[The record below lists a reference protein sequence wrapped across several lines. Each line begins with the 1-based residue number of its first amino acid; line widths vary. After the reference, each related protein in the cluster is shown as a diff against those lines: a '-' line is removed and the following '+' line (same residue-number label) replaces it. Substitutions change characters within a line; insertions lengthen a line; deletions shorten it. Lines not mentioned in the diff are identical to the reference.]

1 MFLSKINLQPS
12 TQIATELA
20 KLTTNGAY
28 SAHQLLWRLFTEET
42 DRSFLFRQEIGAGGL
57 PHFYVLS
64 NNKPVVDN
72 TLFNVQTKEF
82 KPQLNSNQRLA
93 FKLRVNPTICIKN
106 SAGKSQRHDV
116 LMHTKKQQQNS
127 IKNSHELTLLM
138 HQAAQNWLAN
148 ETRLAN
154 WGISL
159 DYLPEVQAYTQH
171 KTTKKNGQIIRF
183 SSVDFEG
190 LLTIN
195 NPEKFLQQYNQGF
208 GRSKALGC
216 GLMLIRPL

>member
-12 TQIATELA
+12 TQTATELA
-20 KLTTNGAY
+20 KLTKNGAY

-42 DRSFLFRQEIGAGGL
+42 DRSFLFRQEIGVGGL

-64 NNKPVVDN
+64 NNKPITDN
-72 TLFNVQTKEF
+72 TLFNLQTKEF
-82 KPQLNSNQRLA
+82 KPQLNSNQRLS
-93 FKLRVNPTICIKN
+93 FKLRANPTICIKN
-106 SAGKSQRHDV
+106 NAGKSQRHDV

-127 IKNSHELTLLM
+127 IKNSQELTLLM

-148 ETRLAN
+148 ETRLTD

-195 NPEKFLQQYNQGF
+195 NPEKFLQQYSQGF